1 VSAQKRNI
9 VRLQWI
15 VITVLVV
22 GGAAVFVLL
31 MNKTDQYKSERDSQ
45 AGNITSLR
53 EQVRQAKSTPKP
65 TVEALPEAVG
75 NGPSAASPT
84 PVPKPTPAP
93 TPIPTQKLR

>member
-1 VSAQKRNI
+1 MSDQKRNI

-22 GGAAVFVLL
+22 GGTAAFVLL
-31 MNKTDQYKSERDSQ
+31 INKTDQYKSERDSQ

-75 NGPSAASPT
+75 NGPSTA
-84 PVPKPTPAP
+84 AP
-93 TPIPTQKLR
+93 TPIPKPTPTPTPTQKLR

>member
-1 VSAQKRNI
+1 MSDQKRNI

-22 GGAAVFVLL
+22 VGGAAFVML
-31 MNKTDQYKSERDSQ
+31 MNKTDQYKTERDSQ

-53 EQVRQAKSTPKP
+53 EQVRQAKLTPKP

-75 NGPSAASPT
+75 NGPSAATPT
-84 PVPKPTPAP
+84 PTPLPTA
-93 TPIPTQKLR
+93 TPKLR